1 MEITLTELALFVW
14 AAIATG
20 FAYKYK
26 EEKDHLGFLF
36 NKVLQDEGLRNDMIA
51 KFNKWK
57 EARDGR

>member
-1 MEITLTELALFVW
+1 MEITLTELILFVW
-14 AAIATG
+14 AGIATG
-20 FAYKYK
+20 FAYKFT

-36 NKVLQDEGLRNDMIA
+36 NKVLQDEELRNDMIV